1 MTARTS
7 KIVASVK
14 PDGKEQVKGIAGM
27 LGTPFP
33 LPVSRDEMDET
44 AFHSMMERGLYE
56 AKEDRSCAA
65 VNVFSDLR
73 QEMQ

>member
-27 LGTPFP
+27 LGTTFS

>member
-27 LGTPFP
+27 LGTPFS
-33 LPVSRDEMDET
+33 LPVSWDEMDET